1 MLKLF
6 KTVFLLC
13 AFLFAV
19 SACAANRSHN
29 MQGASGETMDAT
41 TESVMVDSS
50 GSYEDCFKV
59 KRGEVLNYK
68 FNSSVPLDFN
78 VHYHGSNDVIYPV
91 LQNDITA
98 HEGTVDPEKHGVEEE
113 YYCLMWKNPG
123 TQQCRI
129 SYECDVIQK

>member
-1 MLKLF
+1 
-6 KTVFLLC
+6 VFLLC

-68 FNSSVPLDFN
+68 FNSSSPLDFN
-78 VHYHGSNDVIYPV
+78 VHYHRSSEVLYPV
-91 LQNDITA
+91 LQNNINE
-98 HEGTVDPEKHGVEEE
+98 HEGTIDPEKHGLEEE

-123 TQQCRI
+123 LQQCRI
-129 SYECDVIQK
+129 SYECNVIQK

>member
-1 MLKLF
+1 MHKLF
-6 KTVFLLC
+6 KKILLLC
-13 AFLFAV
+13 LAV
-19 SACAANRSHN
+19 VSISSCAANLP
-29 MQGASGETMDAT
+29 QGASGST
-41 TESVMVDSS
+41 TDTKTKSIMVDSS

-68 FNSSVPLDFN
+68 FNSSGPLDFN

-98 HEGTVDPEKHGVEEE
+98 HEGTIDPEQHGSEEE

-123 TQQCRI
+123 AQQCRI
-129 SYECDVIQK
+129 SYKCDVIPK